1 MKPHATSRPARLLPV
16 LLLAACAAAGGCS
29 ESAAPPDA
37 SHADE
42 GASSEPGAHDEHAPA
57 DAAVLEIEP
66 AMRRDLRLTTAPV
79 ERRADVAGSLALGE
93 LRASESGEAEVAS
106 PVEARVLRLLA
117 APCDVV
123 HAGQP
128 LVELQS
134 VELGRAWAEY
144 LAADA
149 RLGLARTT
157 EERERAMS
165 AGGVSARKELE
176 AAQAESAAAAAS
188 LRATRAALESL
199 GVTDPDAGAGAG
211 AEAAAGRFSLAAP
224 LDGTVLAR
232 DAVVGRF
239 AHPGETLFRLADLT
253 TLWLVVHAA
262 ERDALRVRLGATADV
277 VLPALPGVALSGR
290 VAWIGAEVDAGTRT
304 VPVRVELANPDGH
317 LRPGLS
323 GSAALPLEGAGEM
336 LVVPGAAVQR
346 HEDGWCVFQP
356 EGEGRF
362 TCRRIG
368 RGRELGGVVE
378 VLSGVAE
385 GETVVVDGAFLL
397 RAELER
403 RHGGGSAHEH

>member
-1 MKPHATSRPARLLPV
+1 MTPHASSRSAGLRTV
-16 LLLAACAAAGGCS
+16 LLLAACAVVGACS
-29 ESAAPPDA
+29 DSAAPPD
-37 SHADE
+37 
-42 GASSEPGAHDEHAPA
+42 EPQADEHAEPLAAEAPA
-57 DAAVLEIEP
+57 EDGVLEIEP

-79 ERRADVAGSLALGE
+79 ERRADVVGSLALGE
-93 LRASESGEAEVAS
+93 LRASEAGVAEIAS

-117 APCDVV
+117 APGDVV
-123 HAGQP
+123 TAGQP
-128 LVELQS
+128 LVDLQS

-157 EERERAMS
+157 EERERALS
-165 AGGVSARKELE
+165 TGGVSARKELE
-176 AAQAESAAAAAS
+176 AAQAETTAAAAM
-188 LRATRAALESL
+188 LRAARAALESL
-199 GVTDPDAGAGAG
+199 GVPDPEAGAG

-239 AHPGETLFRLADLT
+239 VHPGETLFRQADLA

-277 VLPALPGVALSGR
+277 LLPALPGVALTGR

-304 VPVRVELANPDGH
+304 VPVRVELANPDGR

-336 LVVPGAAVQR
+336 LVVPAAAVQR

-356 EGEGRF
+356 AGEGRF
-362 TCRRIG
+362 TCRPIG
-368 RGRELGGVVE
+368 RGRELGGQVE
-378 VLSGVAE
+378 ILSGVSE

-403 RHGGGSAHEH
+403 RVGGGSAHEH

>member
-1 MKPHATSRPARLLPV
+1 MTPHAFSRRARWRTV
-16 LLLAACAAAGGCS
+16 LLLALCACS
-29 ESAAPPDA
+29 ESAAPPDE

-42 GASSEPGAHDEHAPA
+42 HAEIHDAEAPA
-57 DAAVLEIEP
+57 EDGVLEIEP

-93 LRASESGEAEVAS
+93 LRASEAGVAEIAS

-117 APCDVV
+117 APGDVV
-123 HAGQP
+123 KAGQP

-149 RLGLARTT
+149 RLGLARST
-157 EERERAMS
+157 EERERALS

-176 AAQAESAAAAAS
+176 AAQAETTAAAAT
-188 LRATRAALESL
+188 LRAARGALESL
-199 GVTDPDAGAGAG
+199 GVSDPDAGAG

-239 AHPGETLFRLADLT
+239 VHPGETLFRQADLA

-262 ERDALRVRLGATADV
+262 ERDALRVRLDATADV
-277 VLPALPGVALSGR
+277 LLPALPGVALTGR

-304 VPVRVELANPDGH
+304 VPVRVELANPDGR

-336 LVVPGAAVQR
+336 LVVPSAAVQR

-356 EGEGRF
+356 AGEGRF
-362 TCRRIG
+362 SCRPIG
-368 RGRELGGVVE
+368 RGRELGGQVE
-378 VLSGVAE
+378 ILSGVAE

-403 RHGGGSAHEH
+403 RVGGGGAHEH

>member
-1 MKPHATSRPARLLPV
+1 MKPHVSSLAARLLPSA
-16 LLLAACAAAGGCS
+16 LLAACLAAGACS
-29 ESAAPPDA
+29 ESAAPHDE
-37 SHADE
+37 SHADDH
-42 GASSEPGAHDEHAPA
+42 AAGAHDEQAPA
-57 DAAVLEIEP
+57 DVGVLEIEP

-79 ERRADVAGSLALGE
+79 ERRVDVAGSLALGE
-93 LRASESGEAEVAS
+93 LRASESSLAEVAS

-117 APCDVV
+117 APGDVV
-123 HAGQP
+123 RAGQP

-149 RLGLARTT
+149 RMGLARST

-176 AAQAESAAAAAS
+176 AAQAETAAAAAT
-188 LRATRAALESL
+188 LRAARGALESL
-199 GVTDPDAGAGAG
+199 GVSDPDAGAGE
-211 AEAAAGRFSLAAP
+211 EAAAGRFSLAAP

-232 DAVVGRF
+232 DAVVERF

-277 VLPALPGVALSGR
+277 VLPALPGVALAGR
-290 VAWIGAEVDAGTRT
+290 VAWIGVEVDAGTGT
-304 VPVRVELANPDGH
+304 VPVRVELANPDGR

-336 LVVPGAAVQR
+336 LVVPAAAVQR

-356 EGEGRF
+356 AGEGRF
-362 TCRRIG
+362 TCRPIG
-368 RGRELGGVVE
+368 RGRELGGQVE

-403 RHGGGSAHEH
+403 RAGGGNAHVH